1 MPESINRKNFQ
12 SIDVKSGGQPQSV
25 NVGSVTNN
33 METADGDDVSPMI
46 NGIESQITNVEMD
59 DDALTSPHNNQQ

>member
-1 MPESINRKNFQ
+1 M
-12 SIDVKSGGQPQSV
+12 

-59 DDALTSPHNNQQ
+59 DDALQSPHGDQQ

>member
-1 MPESINRKNFQ
+1 
-12 SIDVKSGGQPQSV
+12 
-25 NVGSVTNN
+25 